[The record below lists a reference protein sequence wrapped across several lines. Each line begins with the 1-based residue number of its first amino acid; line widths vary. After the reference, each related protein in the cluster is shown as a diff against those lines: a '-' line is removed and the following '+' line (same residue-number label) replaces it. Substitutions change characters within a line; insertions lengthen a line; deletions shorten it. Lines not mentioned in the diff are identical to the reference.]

1 MASRRSLLRQQ
12 PERMKAFL
20 RAYVAAIKVV
30 NEDADLSKRA
40 LARYLATTDGP
51 IIEEA
56 YQAYRGIYPKV
67 PYMTEEQI
75 LSILAVADHPKAAS
89 ADPKEFFDNRF
100 IKELEDS
107 GFVKEL
113 YGTK

>member
-1 MASRRSLLRQQ
+1 
-12 PERMKAFL
+12 
-20 RAYVAAIKVV
+20 V
-30 NEDADLSKRA
+30 SKRA
-40 LARYLATTDGP
+40 LAKYLATSDCP

-56 YQAYRGIYPKV
+56 YQAYRGIFPKV

-75 LSILAVADHPKAAS
+75 VSILAVADHPKATG

-100 IKELEDS
+100 IKELEDT

-113 YGTK
+113 YGPR